1 MAILEGYGFHKV
13 NSKRKEI
20 NCDNPQRKSIQVI
33 TITEKKLP
41 QKQPQYTKIKL
52 CTNNYCNCENEIRGI
67 QRSIQKYLSGIEML
81 VQIAHT
87 FPDIKS
93 SFVADQKSNIE
104 NMLKVGMTM
113 TDALIRK
120 YGIEEQEDIEDL
132 RNITLEVQDK
142 VGDIWK

>member
-52 CTNNYCNCENEIRGI
+52 CTTTIVIAKMKLEESRG
-67 QRSIQKYLSGIEML
+67 QSKSIYLESKCWYRL
-81 VQIAHT
+81 
-87 FPDIKS
+87 
-93 SFVADQKSNIE
+93 
-104 NMLKVGMTM
+104 
-113 TDALIRK
+113 LIHFL
-120 YGIEEQEDIEDL
+120 I
-132 RNITLEVQDK
+132 
-142 VGDIWK
+142 